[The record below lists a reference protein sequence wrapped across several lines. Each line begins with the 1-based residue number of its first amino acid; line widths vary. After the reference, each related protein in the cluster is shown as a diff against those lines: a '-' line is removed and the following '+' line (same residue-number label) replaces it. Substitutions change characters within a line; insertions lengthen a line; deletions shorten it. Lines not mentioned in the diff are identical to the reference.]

1 MMMLARDIP
10 ANIYSAKYVMV
21 SRTNQTCGFY
31 DVFGQSVK
39 HPSLHNPK
47 NCNVD
52 QGTNILILKVL
63 GKFYIMHTYSSHN
76 YNSSIALLG
85 RGEAQL
91 WKGNHKILKTN
102 FVL

>member
-1 MMMLARDIP
+1 MMVLARDSP
-10 ANIYSAKYVMV
+10 ANIYSAKYDMV
-21 SRTNQTCGFY
+21 SRTNLTCGPY

-39 HPSLHNPK
+39 HTSLHNPK
-47 NCNVD
+47 NSNVD

-85 RGEAQL
+85 RGDAQL